1 MHLEIYIEKPLT
13 RVWFQNILNELGDIV
28 NTNFNRDISTLM
40 KRLDTVDEN
49 HNLIIIIDVDSIH
62 HNEII
67 QQIKLYHPKLKLHA
81 IGSRMKIEDIIVLF
95 KKGFYSFNELG
106 QSSIEIYNALKQTS
120 YSKRYLTNDK
130 MNELII
136 RFINGNNFELE
147 SNPKSIL
154 HNGPKNL
161 DFTKKQKEVCDY
173 LVKGYTY
180 KEIASFLGITTF
192 TVNQRAKTIYKKL
205 KVKSRNELA
214 YLYLN

>member
-1 MHLEIYIEKPLT
+1 MYLEVYIEKPMT
-13 RVWFQNILNELGDIV
+13 RVWFQNIVSELGEIV
-28 NTNFNRDISTLM
+28 NTNFHRDISNLM
-40 KRLDTVDEN
+40 KRLDSVDEKQ
-49 HNLIIIIDVDSIH
+49 NLIIIIDVDSIH
-62 HNEII
+62 YNEIT

-81 IGSRMKIEDIIVLF
+81 IGSPMKIEDILVLF

-106 QSSIEIYNALKQTS
+106 ESSIEIYNALKQTS
-120 YSKRYLTNDK
+120 YSKRHLSSDK
-130 MNELII
+130 MNELIFA
-136 RFINGNNFELE
+136 FINGNNSELE
-147 SNPKSIL
+147 SNSKSII
-154 HNGPKNL
+154 HNGPNNL

-192 TVNQRAKTIYKKL
+192 TVNQRAKSIYKKL